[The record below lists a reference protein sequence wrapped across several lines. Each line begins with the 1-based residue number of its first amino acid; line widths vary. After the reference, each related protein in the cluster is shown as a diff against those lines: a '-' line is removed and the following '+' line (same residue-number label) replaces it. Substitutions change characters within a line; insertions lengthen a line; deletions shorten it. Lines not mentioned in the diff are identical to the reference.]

1 MRHTLAPMSF
11 PGVLAIVPAF
21 NEAPRLGPVI
31 TGLKKL
37 GLPVL
42 VIDDGSTDGTV
53 AFAREAGAEV
63 LRQVNAGKGAALLA
77 GCARAAAQG
86 YARVLLLDGDGQHDP
101 REAPRL
107 LAAADRLAVDR
118 AGIPRAQGLVIG
130 RRLIN
135 VQRQPLLRW
144 TVNRLSSLLVSMAA
158 GARIFDSQSG
168 YRVCD
173 PRLLL
178 ALPLHGRRYD
188 LESEM
193 CILAARAGVRIAEVP
208 ISVIYNG
215 KRSGVHPFFDSLR
228 FLRAVAVSFCN
239 SRPRL
244 RRWRAPV
251 VEAPAAPK
259 PSRAHAVP
267 IFAMARRRRP
277 AAAGAPRANGA
288 ARAKSSA
295 A

>member
-1 MRHTLAPMSF
+1 MSF

-21 NEAPRLGPVI
+21 NEAPRLGPVVCA
-31 TGLKKL
+31 LRKL

-53 AFAREAGAEV
+53 AVARDAGAEV

-107 LAAADRLAVDR
+107 LAAADRLAMDR
-118 AGIPRAQGLVIG
+118 GVPHDQGLVIG

-135 VQRQPLLRW
+135 VKRQPLLRW

-158 GARIFDSQSG
+158 GYRIFDSQSG

-193 CILAARAGVRIAEVP
+193 CILAARAGVRIAEIP

-215 KRSGVHPFFDSLR
+215 KRSGVHPLFDSVR
-228 FLRAVAVSFCN
+228 FLRAVAVSLCN

-267 IFAMARRRRP
+267 IFAMAKRRRP
-277 AAAGAPRANGA
+277 AAGANGS